1 MVIPRE
7 TRDPYCDLIKTFHK
21 QRRSFTEPVLSVSE
35 VSRMTLCCF
44 FLDTGHIV
52 AATLI
57 FNYRLFLF
65 LF

>member
-7 TRDPYCDLIKTFHK
+7 ARGPYCDLIKTSHK

-35 VSRMTLCCF
+35 VCRMTVCCF
-44 FLDTGHIV
+44 FLDTGNIV